1 MKKILHVFAAFCI
14 LAFATGVLTAQ
25 EDDDEEKRFEGGR
38 KYAHAFQ
45 LYSLAKI
52 KSDLFKFGALSSRIY
67 EGPHGASALEFRI
80 RSRLKSSLIPATFL
94 FSFYV
99 DTRAYGS
106 PGLDEVVRPRLSL
119 NIDPVTGWYYWDF

>member
-14 LAFATGVLTAQ
+14 LSFATSVLTAQ
-25 EDDDEEKRFEGGR
+25 EDDEEKRSGEGMR
-38 KYAHAFQ
+38 YAHAFQ
-45 LYSLAKI
+45 LFSFAKI

-67 EGPHGASALEFRI
+67 EGPRGASALEFRI
-80 RSRLKSSLIPATFL
+80 RSKLKSGLIPTTFL

-106 PGLDEVVRPRLSL
+106 PGLDEVARPRLSL